1 MKHDF
6 RQRQMAFTMSEM
18 MVVIAIIGVLAGIA
32 APSIGSM
39 IASTRLST
47 ASSSLVAAVAL
58 ARAEAGRRG
67 VRVTICPGSVDSS
80 TKQVVTTNNACKT
93 SAGATLWNDAYL
105 VFAETKSGGTLGQY
119 EAGDTLLRAETF
131 APGISITPSF
141 TDLSISVLPSGGVS
155 VGGTFLTCLS
165 GLQGR
170 EITIKR
176 TGNASSKVSTTV
188 CP

>member
-1 MKHDF
+1 MALMKHDF
-6 RQRQMAFTMSEM
+6 RQRQMAFTMSEND
-18 MVVIAIIGVLAGIA
+18 VVIAIIGVLAGIA

-47 ASSSLVAAVAL
+47 ASSSLVAAVAS
-58 ARAEAGRRG
+58 ARAEAWQ
-67 VRVTICPGSVDSS
+67 GSSNYMPWLCRQLDQ
-80 TKQVVTTNNACKT
+80 TVVTTNNACKT

-105 VFAETKSGGTLGQY
+105 VFAETKS
-119 EAGDTLLRAETF
+119 EAHLVGMKPVILLRAETF
-131 APGISITPSF
+131 APGISITPASQI
-141 TDLSISVLPSGGVS
+141 SISVLPSGGVS
-155 VGGTFLTCLS
+155 VEAPSDVPS

-170 EITIKR
+170 EIIIKR